1 MAEKIKNSSEVKEV
15 VEITKEESE
24 RLASVFFEDDEEITL
39 RDGKKYK
46 IAPCTLAEARK
57 LTQLIKTVNVDAIIL
72 NFIPEIDEDSGEE
85 ITREDDL
92 LSILLMAFKNYPHID
107 KNYIDNYVDLE
118 LAREIIEI
126 MLGINGIKKSLKT
139 T

>member
-85 ITREDDL
+85 ITRENDL
-92 LSILLMAFKNYPHID
+92 LNILLMAFKNYPHVD